1 MPLPSLIPLRR
12 YNGRR
17 REVMMMTESKT
28 RMEIAAEIVMTAMQR
43 DKFPIGEPKN
53 VAAYLSVIYSQ
64 VRKLE
69 SMTTEELEEEY
80 ISK

>member
-1 MPLPSLIPLRR
+1 
-12 YNGRR
+12 
-17 REVMMMTESKT
+17 
-28 RMEIAAEIVMTAMQR
+28 MTAMQR

>member
-1 MPLPSLIPLRR
+1 
-12 YNGRR
+12 
-17 REVMMMTESKT
+17 MMMAESKT

-69 SMTTEELEEEY
+69 SMTTEELDEEY
-80 ISK
+80 LSK